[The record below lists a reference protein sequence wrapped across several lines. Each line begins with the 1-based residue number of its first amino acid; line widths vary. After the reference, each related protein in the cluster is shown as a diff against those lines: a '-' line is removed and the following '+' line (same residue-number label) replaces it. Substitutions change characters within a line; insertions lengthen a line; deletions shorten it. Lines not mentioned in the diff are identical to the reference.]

1 MWQDDEMVLTN
12 VTRDEM
18 ILTNVTRR
26 WNDSN

>member
-18 ILTNVTRR
+18 ILTNVTRW
-26 WNDSN
+26 WNGSN